1 MDLTLEQKKKVQDVC
16 MSLLHYAPD
25 ISQIRLTYGHGDFI
39 RFKTDKHKNGWLKV
53 YYWRGELTLSC
64 RDWAKD
70 MPECR
75 WSDTDGKISSPLTS
89 EQRQEYENAVREAD
103 EREKKAIAAFEPYFL
118 SLPQI
123 DGTIEERGVTHPY
136 LESKGLMYSRVGR
149 WDNSSRE
156 LIFPMYNRSYEVKGL
171 QRIFWN
177 RYEEKFSKGYAEF
190 THPIGLFCALFPE
203 GKYRLDLMY
212 AVEGMATG
220 LSVYEATGRMVIV
233 TYMAGNLREG
243 IKSAAA
249 WLSNTKCHR
258 TTAAELARR
267 FVIVADNDISQTG
280 ENAAALASKA
290 LGCRYV
296 LIPETGMDANDYMQK
311 YGSAKLQEFLK

>member
-1 MDLTLEQKKKVQDVC
+1 MELSLEQKKEVQEVC

-39 RFKTDKHKNGWLKV
+39 RFKTEKHKNGWLKV
-53 YYWRGELTLSC
+53 YYWRGVLTLTC
-64 RDWAKD
+64 CDWAKD

-75 WSDTDGKISSPLTS
+75 WSDTEGKISSPLTS
-89 EQRQEYENAVREAD
+89 EQRQQYENAVREAE
-103 EREKKAIAAFEPYFL
+103 EREEKAIAAFSPYFHG
-118 SLPQI
+118 LPLVDDAGFI
-123 DGTIEERGVTHPY
+123 HPY
-136 LESKGLMYSRVGR
+136 LNDKGLRYSRVGR

-177 RYEEKFSKGYAEF
+177 SYERKYSKVYAEF
-190 THPIGLFCALFPE
+190 THPVGLFCALYPE
-203 GKYRLDLMY
+203 GKNMLDLMY

-233 TYMAGNLREG
+233 TYMAGNLRDG
-243 IKSAAA
+243 IQSAAV
-249 WLSNTKCHR
+249 WLSTKCHR

-280 ENAAALASKA
+280 EKYAIDACKA

-296 LIPETGMDANDYMQK
+296 LMPEKGLDANDYMQK
-311 YGSAKLQEFLK
+311 YGSERLGDLLNDRT